1 QMARAFRLALEAGEL
16 ARSAGLGPSQR
27 GAVAS
32 SPLTAFLSQ
41 PEEAQ

>member
-1 QMARAFRLALEAGEL
+1 
-16 ARSAGLGPSQR
+16 SAGLGASQR

-32 SPLTAFLSQ
+32 SPLTAFLSL

>member
-1 QMARAFRLALEAGEL
+1 MNLEKFTDRAKGFL
-16 ARSAGLGPSQR
+16 Q
-27 GAVAS
+27 VAS

>member
-1 QMARAFRLALEAGEL
+1 L
-16 ARSAGLGPSQR
+16 ARSAGLGASQR
-27 GAVAS
+27 GAAAS